1 MSFDT
6 TLVLRQPS
14 FLVATPLPQ
23 ATSFLLPPVTRALDL
38 RYGGTFRVAGTV
50 KEKNSPVNTPLRR
63 RVWLLDQSNYDP
75 VASVWSD
82 AVTGDYLFDHIRG
95 DLRYMIVSF
104 DHTGLY
110 RAVIADNITAEPRP

>member
-1 MSFDT
+1 MP
-6 TLVLRQPS
+6 RQPY
-14 FLVATPLPQ
+14 TTRTTQPQ
-23 ATSFLLPPVTRALDL
+23 RSPVLDL
-38 RYGGTFRVAGTV
+38 RYSGTFRVAGTV

-82 AVTGDYLFDHIRG
+82 AATGDYLFDHIRG

-110 RAVIADNITAEPRP
+110 RAVIADSITAEPRP